1 MAGYGRSIG
10 VWESTSSQVPA
21 LKSSGNKAGFYRAA
35 RNPVAYSATF
45 IFRVFHIPRM
55 VQEVQ
60 RTICRHGLA
69 FYGTLACVAGF
80 LTARVFATLN
90 HKVVVVQNG
99 IHFHHFW
106 YGLAMVIAAGWIGI
120 AFNNVWLSRNLA
132 IVFGLGAGLIGDEVG
147 LLLTFGDYTSNL
159 TEIFFVAAIAFI
171 ILATLLSKGRSHIE
185 KEVINLSWKERGT
198 QVGVFLAAFS
208 VIFFASGNLQIGVL
222 FIGLGILV
230 FLWGFERKR
239 ETTSLRSLASELSE
253 VSPA

>member
-1 MAGYGRSIG
+1 
-10 VWESTSSQVPA
+10 
-21 LKSSGNKAGFYRAA
+21 
-35 RNPVAYSATF
+35 
-45 IFRVFHIPRM
+45 M

-60 RTICRHGLA
+60 RTIFRHGLA
-69 FYGTLACVAGF
+69 FYGTAAFVAGF
-80 LTARVFATLN
+80 LTARLFATLN
-90 HKVVVVQNG
+90 PKVVVVQSG

-132 IVFGLGAGLIGDEVG
+132 IIFGLGTGLIGDEVG

-171 ILATLLSKGRSHIE
+171 ILATLLSKGRRQIE
-185 KEVINLSWKERGT
+185 KEVINISWRERGT
-198 QVGVFLAAFS
+198 QIGVFLGAFS
-208 VIFFASGNLQIGVL
+208 AIFFASGNWEIGFV

-239 ETTSLRSLASELSE
+239 ETTSLRSLASDR
-253 VSPA
+253 

>member
-1 MAGYGRSIG
+1 
-10 VWESTSSQVPA
+10 
-21 LKSSGNKAGFYRAA
+21 
-35 RNPVAYSATF
+35 
-45 IFRVFHIPRM
+45 M

-60 RTICRHGLA
+60 RTIFKHGLA
-69 FYGTLACVAGF
+69 FYGTTAFVAGF
-80 LTARVFATLN
+80 LTARLFATLN
-90 HKVVVVQNG
+90 PKVVVVQNG

-132 IVFGLGAGLIGDEVG
+132 IIFGLGTGLIGDEVG

-171 ILATLLSKGRSHIE
+171 ILATLLSKGRKQIE
-185 KEVINLSWKERGT
+185 KDVINISWKERGT
-198 QVGVFLAAFS
+198 QIGVFLGAFS
-208 VIFFASGNLQIGVL
+208 AIFFASGNWQIGFV

-239 ETTSLRSLASELSE
+239 ETTSLRSLASELKE